1 MWCKKPPSRSEN
13 IGSCTNH
20 ESAQNKSP
28 RILPKCQNQWAAL
41 RTTSPQAFCQLPWAR
56 VDLRRWAGT
65 CNFRKCF
72 CFATGLLIFT
82 VLKHLTN
89 FVPVFYTMIGIKH
102 VGTEFS
108 AQVLLP
114 SCNQEITSVSAACTL
129 GSWQS
134 WFPLRDDFVG
144 AMALEH
150 VLHVA
155 AIGTP

>member
-1 MWCKKPPSRSEN
+1 MP
-13 IGSCTNH
+13 
-20 ESAQNKSP
+20 KSVG
-28 RILPKCQNQWAAL
+28 RISHIFAPHFLP
-41 RTTSPQAFCQLPWAR
+41 TSPQAFCQLPWAR